1 MYDLN
6 LTMTMTLP
14 PRRPAAIARRRA
26 ILALLAL
33 LLSAASAHAQA
44 KPAAAPKPCTGEIP
58 FGVKV
63 VRLPDAEQKKVTI
76 SDFSVSAEKDAMT
89 YDLAMRVKNGSAT
102 WCLTSLTIA
111 YVLGD
116 ARGQEWAATEYPAVM
131 QFTTQNPAADDKSND
146 KPGDKPKDAKP
157 KTPPHG
163 VGMPPGKEE
172 KRIVFD
178 LYNYIQPRPMG
189 LFDGFHLISA
199 EIKSCMGYPL
209 AKAP

>member
-1 MYDLN
+1 MK
-6 LTMTMTLP
+6 LP
-14 PRRPAAIARRRA
+14 SRRAVTIAHRRA

-33 LLSAASAHAQA
+33 LLCAASAHAQA

-89 YDLAMRVKNGSAT
+89 YDLAMRIKNGSAT

-131 QFTTQNPAADDKSND
+131 QFTTQNPAADNKAGDDKSND
-146 KPGDKPKDAKP
+146 KADDKPKP

-178 LYNYIQPRPMG
+178 LYNYIQPRPVG

-209 AKAP
+209 TKP

>member
-1 MYDLN
+1 M
-6 LTMTMTLP
+6 
-14 PRRPAAIARRRA
+14 
-26 ILALLAL
+26 LALLAL
-33 LLSAASAHAQA
+33 LLFAASAHPQA
-44 KPAAAPKPCTGEIP
+44 KPPAAAKPCTGEIP

-63 VRLPDAEQKKVTI
+63 VRLPDAEQKKVTL
-76 SDFSVSAEKDAMT
+76 SDFSVSAREDVMT
-89 YDLAMRVKNGSAT
+89 YDLAMRIKNGSAT
-102 WCLTSLTIA
+102 WCITSLAIT

-116 ARGQEWAATEYPAVM
+116 ARGQEWVANEYPAVM
-131 QFTTQNPAADDKSND
+131 QFTTHVASADDKSNEKSSD
-146 KPGDKPKDAKP
+146 KADDKPKDAKP

-199 EIKSCMGYPL
+199 EVKSCIGYPL
-209 AKAP
+209 TKTP

>member
-1 MYDLN
+1 
-6 LTMTMTLP
+6 MTITLP
-14 PRRPAAIARRRA
+14 PRRAAAIAQRDA
-26 ILALLAL
+26 LLALLAL
-33 LLSAASAHAQA
+33 LLCAASAHAQA
-44 KPAAAPKPCTGEIP
+44 KPASAAKPSCTGEIP

-63 VRLPDAEQKKVTI
+63 VRLPDAEQKKVTL
-76 SDFSVSAEKDAMT
+76 SDFSVSAREDAMT

-102 WCLTSLTIA
+102 WCITSLAIT

-116 ARGQEWAATEYPAVM
+116 ARGQEWAANEYPAVM
-131 QFTTQNPAADDKSND
+131 AFTTHNPAADDKSND
-146 KPGDKPKDAKP
+146 KADDKPKDSKP

-209 AKAP
+209 TKAP